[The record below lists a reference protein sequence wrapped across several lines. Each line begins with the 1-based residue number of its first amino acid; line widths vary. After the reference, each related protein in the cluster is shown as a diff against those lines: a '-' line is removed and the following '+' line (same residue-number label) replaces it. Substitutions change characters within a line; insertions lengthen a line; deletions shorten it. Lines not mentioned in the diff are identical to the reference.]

1 MENHLFTLAEA
12 RSALPLVQRIALDI
26 QTTVRDLSRI
36 NGAIGVLMGAQSLDD
51 IAFESQQQAEALLDK
66 ARSFIEE
73 LQEIGAELKG
83 LDPIL
88 VDFRS
93 LQNGILV
100 NLCWE
105 IGEDDIRYWHTIDG
119 GYAGRQE
126 L

>member
-1 MENHLFTLAEA
+1 MENHLFTLDEA
-12 RSALPLVQRIALDI
+12 RSALPLVKRIAQDI

-36 NGAIGVLMGAQSLDD
+36 NGAIGVLMGAQTTED
-51 IAFESQQQAEALLDK
+51 IAFESREQAVVLLDK
-66 ARSFIEE
+66 AQSFIEE
-73 LQEIGAELKG
+73 LEEIGVELKG
-83 LDPIL
+83 LDPVL

-105 IGEDDIRYWHTIDG
+105 IGEKDIAYWHTLDG
-119 GYAGRQE
+119 GYEGRQE

>member
-36 NGAIGVLMGAQSLDD
+36 NGAIGVLMGAQTIDD

-66 ARSFIEE
+66 ACSFIEE

>member
-1 MENHLFTLAEA
+1 MENHLFTLDEA
-12 RSALPLVQRIALDI
+12 RSALPLVKRIAKDI

-36 NGAIGVLMGAQSLDD
+36 NGAIGVLMGAQTTED
-51 IAFESQQQAEALLDK
+51 IASESREQAVVLLDK
-66 ARSFIEE
+66 AQSFIEE
-73 LQEIGAELKG
+73 LEEIGVELKG
-83 LDPIL
+83 LDPVL

-105 IGEDDIRYWHTIDG
+105 IGEKDIGYWHTLDG
-119 GYAGRQE
+119 GYEGRQE

>member
-36 NGAIGVLMGAQSLDD
+36 NGAIGVLMGAQTIDD